1 MRRTSS
7 VVPTVFLTVLL
18 AAGLAVSGP
27 GPASAKPH
35 PTHARVHDRS
45 GDAPAGIDLV
55 SGTYGI
61 NRKQATFTAKV
72 RKLTD
77 TTFLAFEIWPL
88 TDAWDRLAVFK
99 ENGKVV
105 GRVYFVD
112 NSLEDS
118 DQPVPHLVRCRGLQV
133 RWHQASGSVS
143 VVWPQSCRQASRPS
157 TLPFEFRVFSR
168 VGGVRN
174 PPHDSLPARTLGF

>member
-1 MRRTSS
+1 MRRTSLLIA
-7 VVPTVFLTVLL
+7 VLPALVLT
-18 AAGLAVSGP
+18 ASSMS
-27 GPASAKPH
+27 PASADGH
-35 PTHARVHDRS
+35 PSHARVHDPS
-45 GDAPAGIDLV
+45 GDAPAGVDLV

-61 NRKQATFTAKV
+61 IRTQATFTAKV
-72 RKLTD
+72 RDLSD

-88 TDAWDRLAVFK
+88 TDAWDRLVVFK

-118 DQPVPHLVRCRGLQV
+118 NQPVPHLVRCPDLQV
-133 RWHQASGSVS
+133 RWHEASSSVS

-157 TLPFEFRVFSR
+157 TLPFEFHVFSR
-168 VGGVRN
+168 LGGVRN
-174 PPHDSLPARTLGF
+174 SPHDSLPARTLGF

>member
-1 MRRTSS
+1 MRRTSTAL
-7 VVPTVFLTVLL
+7 VTAVL
-18 AAGLAVSGP
+18 AGCLAVSGS

-35 PTHARVHDRS
+35 PSHARVHDPS
-45 GDAPAGIDLV
+45 GDAPAGVDLV

-61 NRKQATFTAKV
+61 IRQQATFTATV

-99 ENGKVV
+99 AHGKVV

-112 NSLEDS
+112 NSLEES
-118 DQPVPHLVRCRGLQV
+118 DHPVPHLVRCPDLQV
-133 RWHQASGSVS
+133 R
-143 VVWPQSCRQASRPS
+143 
-157 TLPFEFRVFSR
+157 
-168 VGGVRN
+168 
-174 PPHDSLPARTLGF
+174 

>member
-1 MRRTSS
+1 MRRTACLAIAVGS
-7 VVPTVFLTVLL
+7 VL
-18 AAGLAVSGP
+18 ALALP
-27 GPASAKPH
+27 AAGPASAKPH
-35 PTHARVHDRS
+35 PSHARVHDRS

-61 NRKQATFTAKV
+61 IRQQATFTAKV
-72 RKLTD
+72 RDLTD

-99 ENGKVV
+99 EHGKVV

-118 DQPVPHLVRCRGLQV
+118 DQPVPHLVKCPGLKV
-133 RWHQASGSVS
+133 HWHSASNSVS

-157 TLPFEFRVFSR
+157 TLPFEFHVFSR
-168 VGGVRN
+168 FGGVRN
-174 PPHDSLPARTLGF
+174 SPRDALPPATLDF

>member
-7 VVPTVFLTVLL
+7 VVVTAVL
-18 AAGLAVSGP
+18 AMGLAWTGSGP
-27 GPASAKPH
+27 AIAKPH
-35 PTHARVHDRS
+35 PSHARVHDPS
-45 GDAPAGIDLV
+45 GDAPAGVDLV
-55 SGTYGI
+55 SGTYGVI
-61 NRKQATFTAKV
+61 RQQATFTAKV
-72 RKLTD
+72 RDLTD

-99 ENGKVV
+99 EHGKVV

-118 DQPVPHLVRCRGLQV
+118 NEPVPHLVKCRNLQV
-133 RWHQASGSVS
+133 RWHEASNSVS

-157 TLPFEFRVFSR
+157 ALPFEFHVFSR
-168 VGGVRN
+168 FGGVRN
-174 PPHDSLPARTLGF
+174 SPHDSLPARTLGF

>member
-1 MRRTSS
+1 MRRTSCS
-7 VVPTVFLTVLL
+7 LVAALL
-18 AAGLAVSGP
+18 AAGLAVAGS

-45 GDAPAGIDLV
+45 GDAPAGVDLV
-55 SGTYGI
+55 SGTYGV
-61 NRKQATFTAKV
+61 NRRQATFTATV
-72 RKLTD
+72 RNLTD

-99 ENGKVV
+99 EHGKVV

-118 DQPVPHLVRCRGLQV
+118 NHPVPHLVKCPDLQV
-133 RWHQASGSVS
+133 RWHDASNSVS
-143 VVWPQSCRQASRPS
+143 VVWPASCRQASRPS
-157 TLPFEFRVFSR
+157 TLPFEFHVFSR
-168 VGGVRN
+168 FGSARSSA
-174 PPHDSLPARTLGF
+174 HDSLPARTLGF